1 MATIAE
7 KSRTKEII
15 DRLQGILNNASP
27 VPLAA
32 GKVTVYKDEIQSLLD
47 ELAMQMETELKT
59 YHEVNDRRGKIIN
72 EAKKEAEKIIYQAE
86 HSASRMRV
94 SKRSTN
100 VAPLD
105 YSTLSEEEIASLG
118 NANEI
123 YAASLIYTDEM
134 LTEVSKVIEDAYH
147 NIRSDYEIVL
157 QALEEKM
164 STIISNKDELMSG
177 LQEMDTAD
185 RSQQILEIGQLLS
198 NELYNERMKQHMA
211 SDEYEDG
218 SVQLTLDLQV
228 EKAEEN
234 ARAAEAIAK
243 QTAEALEQMTAERN
257 ALMETVMQMER
268 EQLMAKQAG
277 GKAADKVQKAVKAT
291 ADTVAAGIKA
301 AGTGAQAVEAGKEA
315 LAAKKPAFVEMEKDT
330 AFKEPKVTE
339 QGVKAKEG
347 SAAALEEDVEYE
359 IVYVTED
366 ELEEGEEYEIEYVDD
381 DEYEEGVEYEIE
393 YVTEDELEEGEEYE
407 VEYVDDDDLIQA
419 SPAKENPATKQQAAG
434 KEAAAENEMENSKK
448 TPEKET
454 VSIEPVKAKGSDE
467 AETQRL
473 DTKEVKEAI
482 KELEELKRSGEEM
495 PVIPHFK
502 SSEKIASAPSEQIAR
517 MAKAVTTE
525 KKYSGLIGRAVAN
538 REKAEAAVTVEDTDS
553 MMMGNSSSVMA
564 KKESV
569 PETVVKSEEK
579 KVTVV
584 NQKQTGDNSQ
594 KKDFKPEASVN
605 SRKKQRKAK
614 REKGNLQ
621 EQKKNGQQRAASEN
635 KNSQKQTDSVSQD
648 VKKDADV
655 KTDANGN
662 QYVQATMQFDD
673 DFEIMEF

>member
-15 DRLQGILNNASP
+15 DRLQHIINNASP

-32 GKVTVYKDEIQSLLD
+32 GKVTVYKDEVQSLLD
-47 ELAMQMETELKT
+47 ELALQMENELKT

-105 YSTLSEEEIASLG
+105 YSTLNEEEVASLG

-147 NIRSDYEIVL
+147 NIRSDYEIVM

-164 STIISNKDELMSG
+164 NTLISNKDELMMG

-198 NELYNERMKQHMA
+198 NELYNERMKQRIA
-211 SDEYEDG
+211 SEEYDDG

-228 EKAEEN
+228 EKAEES
-234 ARAAEAIAK
+234 ARAAEERAK

-257 ALMETVMQMER
+257 ALMETVMKMEQ
-268 EQLMAKQAG
+268 EQLLAKQAARQAAEAA
-277 GKAADKVQKAVKAT
+277 KAADASV
-291 ADTVAAGIKA
+291 ADTPKA
-301 AGTGAQAVEAGKEA
+301 ANVSVADTPKADEQATVKGN
-315 LAAKKPAFVEMEKDT
+315 AA
-330 AFKEPKVTE
+330 TE
-339 QGVKAKEG
+339 D
-347 SAAALEEDVEYE
+347 EDVEYE
-359 IVYVTED
+359 IEYVTED

-381 DEYEEGVEYEIE
+381 EEYDENVEYEIE

-407 VEYVDDDDLIQA
+407 IEYVDDEEDIPHQA
-419 SPAKENPATKQQAAG
+419 DQ
-434 KEAAAENEMENSKK
+434 
-448 TPEKET
+448 
-454 VSIEPVKAKGSDE
+454 
-467 AETQRL
+467 
-473 DTKEVKEAI
+473 KEVKEAI
-482 KELEELKRSGEEM
+482 EELENLKKENEEM

-502 SSEKIASAPSEQIAR
+502 SSEKIASAPSGQIAK
-517 MAKAVTTE
+517 MAKAVTTD

-538 REKAEAAVTVEDTDS
+538 REKAEAAVRVEDDDS
-553 MMMGNSSSVMA
+553 IMAEGSVVSVEKNEKKTEMTGKPDVEKKTAGTEEWGEKIKTAGNEGQGEKIKTAGTEGQGEKTKTAGNEGQKGKTEADGKVGQ
-564 KKESV
+564 KENEKEEV
-569 PETVVKSEEK
+569 NGKEREEK
-579 KVTVV
+579 TR
-584 NQKQTGDNSQ
+584 
-594 KKDFKPEASVN
+594 N
-605 SRKKQRKAK
+605 SRKKNR
-614 REKGNLQ
+614 RRTEKKPAVNSEKQ
-621 EQKKNGQQRAASEN
+621 SAAN
-635 KNSQKQTDSVSQD
+635 QQKQDED
-648 VKKDADV
+648 I

>member
-47 ELAMQMETELKT
+47 ELAMQMEAELKT

-72 EAKKEAEKIIYQAE
+72 EAKKEAERIIYQAE

-105 YSTLSEEEIASLG
+105 YSTLDEEEIASLG

-134 LTEVSKVIEDAYH
+134 LTEVSKVVEDVYQ

-164 STIISNKDELMSG
+164 NTIISNKNELMSG

-198 NELYNERMKQHMA
+198 NELYNERMKQRMA
-211 SDEYEDG
+211 SNVYDDG
-218 SVQLTLDLQV
+218 SVQLTLDLQI
-228 EKAEEN
+228 EQAEEN
-234 ARAAEAIAK
+234 ARAAEALAK
-243 QTAEALEQMTAERN
+243 QTAEALEQMTEERD

-268 EQLMAKQAG
+268 EQLMARRADRM
-277 GKAADKVQKAVKAT
+277 AAD
-291 ADTVAAGIKA
+291 GI
-301 AGTGAQAVEAGKEA
+301 QAKENSA
-315 LAAKKPAFVEMEKDT
+315 NGSEEDAEYEVVY
-330 AFKEPKVTE
+330 VTE
-339 QGVKAKEG
+339 DE
-347 SAAALEEDVEYE
+347 LEEGEEYEIEYVDEDYVDEEGVEYE

-366 ELEEGEEYEIEYVDD
+366 ELEEGEEYEIEYVDED
-381 DEYEEGVEYEIE
+381 D
-393 YVTEDELEEGEEYE
+393 T
-407 VEYVDDDDLIQA
+407 LIQK
-419 SPAKENPATKQQAAG
+419 SPAKKTAATKQQALGESGNA
-434 KEAAAENEMENSKK
+434 
-448 TPEKET
+448 
-454 VSIEPVKAKGSDE
+454 
-467 AETQRL
+467 
-473 DTKEVKEAI
+473 EVKEAA
-482 KELEELKRSGEEM
+482 KESGTLEKDAEG
-495 PVIPHFK
+495 IPMIPRFK
-502 SSEKIASAPSEQIAR
+502 KSEKVASAPSEQIAR
-517 MAKAVTTE
+517 MATAVTTE

-553 MMMGNSSSVMA
+553 SMIGQPDPA
-564 KKESV
+564 AGKKEPAERAV
-569 PETVVKSEEK
+569 AKPEGKNTAAE
-579 KVTVV
+579 T
-584 NQKQTGDNSQ
+584 QKQPGNDRRNKETNT
-594 KKDFKPEASVN
+594 EASAN
-605 SRKKQRKAK
+605 SRKKQR
-614 REKGNLQ
+614 REKRG
-621 EQKKNGQQRAASEN
+621 KKNQPEQ
-635 KNSQKQTDSVSQD
+635 
-648 VKKDADV
+648 KDADI
-655 KTDANGN
+655 KTDAEGN
-662 QYVQATMQFDD
+662 EYVQATMQFDD

>member
-47 ELAMQMETELKT
+47 ELAMQMEAELKT

-72 EAKKEAEKIIYQAE
+72 EAKKEAERIIYQAE

-100 VAPLD
+100 VLPLD
-105 YSTLSEEEIASLG
+105 YDTLGEEEIASLG

-134 LTEVSKVIEDAYH
+134 LTEVSKVIEDVYH
-147 NIRSDYEIVL
+147 NIRNDYEIVL
-157 QALEEKM
+157 QVLEEKM
-164 STIISNKDELMSG
+164 NTIISNKDELMSG
-177 LQEMDTAD
+177 LQEMDAAD

-198 NELYNERMKQHMA
+198 NELYNERMKQRMA
-211 SDEYEDG
+211 SNEYDDG
-218 SVQLTLDLQV
+218 SVQLTLDLQI

-243 QTAEALEQMTAERN
+243 QTAEALEQMTEERN

-268 EQLMAKQAG
+268 EQQMARQAD
-277 GKAADKVQKAVKAT
+277 GKVADRVQKNAN
-291 ADTVAAGIKA
+291 TVADRT
-301 AGTGAQAVEAGKEA
+301 AGTKDVEYEI
-315 LAAKKPAFVEMEKDT
+315 VY
-330 AFKEPKVTE
+330 VTE
-339 QGVKAKEG
+339 DELEDGEEYEIEYVDE
-347 SAAALEEDVEYE
+347 EEDVEYE

-366 ELEEGEEYEIEYVDD
+366 ELEDGEEYEIEYVDED
-381 DEYEEGVEYEIE
+381 DN
-393 YVTEDELEEGEEYE
+393 
-407 VEYVDDDDLIQA
+407 LIQA
-419 SPAKENPATKQQAAG
+419 SLAKKTEVTKQQVPG
-434 KEAAAENEMENSKK
+434 KDVTVKNGNEEVKK
-448 TPEKET
+448 VPEKGN
-454 VSIEPVKAKGSDE
+454 VSMEPVKEKGSDD
-467 AETQRL
+467 AVTQRL
-473 DTKEVKEAI
+473 DTREVKEAV
-482 KELEELKRSGEEM
+482 KAFGTLEKDDEG
-495 PVIPHFK
+495 IPMIPRFK
-502 SSEKIASAPSEQIAR
+502 KSEKIASAPSEQIAK

-553 MMMGNSSSVMA
+553 QMMGNSTPVVE
-564 KKESV
+564 KKEPV
-569 PETVVKSEEK
+569 VETVAKNEEK
-579 KVTVV
+579 KAAAM
-584 NQKQTGDNSQ
+584 NQKQPGNDSQ
-594 KKDFKPEASVN
+594 KKEPETEASVN
-605 SRKKQRKAK
+605 SRRKQRRAK
-614 REKGNLQ
+614 RRKGNLQ
-621 EQKKNGQQRAASEN
+621 EQKKGEQHIAESEN
-635 KNSQKQTDSVSQD
+635 KNGQKQSSSSEQD
-648 VKKDADV
+648 VKKDADI

>member
-15 DRLQGILNNASP
+15 DRLQHILNNASP

-32 GKVTVYKDEIQSLLD
+32 GKVTIYKDEVQSLLD
-47 ELAMQMETELKT
+47 ELAMQMENELKT

-94 SKRSTN
+94 SKRSTK

-105 YSTLSEEEIASLG
+105 YSTLNEEEVASLG

-147 NIRSDYEIVL
+147 NIRSDYEIVM
-157 QALEEKM
+157 QVLEEKM
-164 STIISNKDELMSG
+164 NTIISNKDELMMG
-177 LQEMDTAD
+177 LQEMDTDD

-198 NELYNERMKQHMA
+198 NELYNERMKQRMA
-211 SDEYEDG
+211 SNEYDDG

-234 ARAAEAIAK
+234 ARVAEAMAK

-257 ALMETVMQMER
+257 ALMETVMKMEQ
-268 EQLMAKQAG
+268 EQLLAKQAAR
-277 GKAADKVQKAVKAT
+277 KASEATKAVNKSVANTTKAN
-291 ADTVAAGIKA
+291 G
-301 AGTGAQAVEAGKEA
+301 QMAGKGN
-315 LAAKKPAFVEMEKDT
+315 AA
-330 AFKEPKVTE
+330 TE
-339 QGVKAKEG
+339 D
-347 SAAALEEDVEYE
+347 EDIEYE
-359 IVYVTED
+359 IEYVTED

-381 DEYEEGVEYEIE
+381 EEYDENVEYEIE

-407 VEYVDDDDLIQA
+407 IEYVDDEEDI
-419 SPAKENPATKQQAAG
+419 PQQA
-434 KEAAAENEMENSKK
+434 
-448 TPEKET
+448 
-454 VSIEPVKAKGSDE
+454 DE
-467 AETQRL
+467 
-473 DTKEVKEAI
+473 KEVKEAI
-482 KELEELKRSGEEM
+482 EELDNLKKENEEM

-502 SSEKIASAPSEQIAR
+502 SSEKIASAPSEQIAK
-517 MAKAVTTE
+517 MAKAVTTD

-538 REKAEAAVTVEDTDS
+538 REKAEAAVRVEDNDS
-553 MMMGNSSSVMA
+553 IMTEGSVVSE
-564 KKESV
+564 KKNEKKAEMTGKTGIEKRT
-569 PETVVKSEEK
+569 ETNGKEEQKENTEADGKEEK
-579 KVTVV
+579 KEKVEV
-584 NQKQTGDNSQ
+584 NGKEREEKTR
-594 KKDFKPEASVN
+594 N
-605 SRKKQRKAK
+605 SRKKNRRKEDKKPAVNN
-614 REKGNLQ
+614 EK
-621 EQKKNGQQRAASEN
+621 
-635 KNSQKQTDSVSQD
+635 QD
-648 VKKDADV
+648 KDI

>member
-32 GKVTVYKDEIQSLLD
+32 GKVTVYKDEMQSLLD
-47 ELAMQMETELKT
+47 ELALQMETELKT
-59 YHEVNDRRGKIIN
+59 YHEVNDRKGKIIN
-72 EAKKEAEKIIYQAE
+72 EAKKEAERIIYQAE

-105 YSTLSEEEIASLG
+105 YSTLSEEEIVSLG

-134 LTEVSKVIEDAYH
+134 LTEVSKVIEDAYQ
-147 NIRSDYEIVL
+147 NIRSDYEIVM

-164 STIISNKDELMSG
+164 NTIVSNKDELMSG

-268 EQLMAKQAG
+268 EQLLAKRAG
-277 GKAADKVQKAVKAT
+277 SKDTGNMQKTVNAAADMKS
-291 ADTVAAGIKA
+291 
-301 AGTGAQAVEAGKEA
+301 AGTKADSQVE
-315 LAAKKPAFVEMEKDT
+315 
-330 AFKEPKVTE
+330 
-339 QGVKAKEG
+339 
-347 SAAALEEDVEYE
+347 SEEDVEYE

-381 DEYEEGVEYEIE
+381 DEYEEGEEYETV
-393 YVTEDELEEGEEYE
+393 YVTEDEIEEEKDDLGKPQASKSEAVGEKEEGKP
-407 VEYVDDDDLIQA
+407 A
-419 SPAKENPATKQQAAG
+419 SYKEMSLD
-434 KEAAAENEMENSKK
+434 EA
-448 TPEKET
+448 EKET
-454 VSIEPVKAKGSDE
+454 NSAGAK
-467 AETQRL
+467 TQRL
-473 DTKEVKEAI
+473 DTDEVKEAV
-482 KELEELKRSGEEM
+482 KELEKLDKGDEDI
-495 PVIPHFK
+495 PVIPRFK
-502 SSEKIASAPSEQIAR
+502 SSQKIASAPSEQIAK

-538 REKAEAAVTVEDTDS
+538 REKAEAAVSVEDTGD
-553 MMMGNSSSVMA
+553 MMMGNSRPVMPEKKTGSETMA
-564 KKESV
+564 KKE
-569 PETVVKSEEK
+569 EK
-579 KVTVV
+579 KETAPKD
-584 NQKQTGDNSQ
+584 KQTGTDSGKQ
-594 KKDFKPEASVN
+594 DLQPEAPVN
-605 SRKKQRKAK
+605 SRPKQQKAK
-614 REKGNLQ
+614 REKGNI
-621 EQKKNGQQRAASEN
+621 EEKKRNGQPDVSEN
-635 KNSQKQTDSVSQD
+635 TDNPDQSSSSGQNEKKAEDVKKDTD
-648 VKKDADV
+648 VKKDAD
-655 KTDANGN
+655 GS

>member
-15 DRLQGILNNASP
+15 DRLQHIINNASP

-32 GKVTVYKDEIQSLLD
+32 GKVTVYKDEVQSLLD
-47 ELAMQMETELKT
+47 ELALQMENELKT

-105 YSTLSEEEIASLG
+105 YSTLNEEEVASLG

-147 NIRSDYEIVL
+147 NIRSDYEIVM
-157 QALEEKM
+157 QVLEEKM
-164 STIISNKDELMSG
+164 NTIISNKDELMMG

-198 NELYNERMKQHMA
+198 NELYNERMKQRIA
-211 SDEYEDG
+211 SEEYDDG

-228 EKAEEN
+228 EKAEES
-234 ARAAEAIAK
+234 ARAAEEREK

-257 ALMETVMQMER
+257 ALMETVMKMEQ
-268 EQLMAKQAG
+268 EQLLAKQAAR
-277 GKAADKVQKAVKAT
+277 KASEEAKAT
-291 ADTVAAGIKA
+291 NASVSDNAKA
-301 AGTGAQAVEAGKEA
+301 EGQATGKGN
-315 LAAKKPAFVEMEKDT
+315 T
-330 AFKEPKVTE
+330 VTE
-339 QGVKAKEG
+339 D
-347 SAAALEEDVEYE
+347 EDVEYE
-359 IVYVTED
+359 IEYVTED

-381 DEYEEGVEYEIE
+381 EEYDENVEYEIE

-407 VEYVDDDDLIQA
+407 IEYVDDEEDIPHQA
-419 SPAKENPATKQQAAG
+419 
-434 KEAAAENEMENSKK
+434 
-448 TPEKET
+448 
-454 VSIEPVKAKGSDE
+454 DE
-467 AETQRL
+467 
-473 DTKEVKEAI
+473 KEVKEAI
-482 KELEELKRSGEEM
+482 EELENLKKENEEM

-502 SSEKIASAPSEQIAR
+502 GSEKVASAPSEQIAK
-517 MAKAVTTE
+517 MAKAVTTD

-538 REKAEAAVTVEDTDS
+538 REKAEAAVRVEDNDS
-553 MMMGNSSSVMA
+553 IMTEGSVVSMEKNEKKTEMTEKPGVEKKTEAAGNEGR
-564 KKESV
+564 KEKT
-569 PETVVKSEEK
+569 ETAGNEEQKEKTKTAETEGRKEKTEADRKIEQMEKVEGNGKEREEK
-579 KVTVV
+579 TR
-584 NQKQTGDNSQ
+584 
-594 KKDFKPEASVN
+594 N
-605 SRKKQRKAK
+605 SRKKNRRRA
-614 REKGNLQ
+614 EKQPAVNPEKQ
-621 EQKKNGQQRAASEN
+621 SAVNQ
-635 KNSQKQTDSVSQD
+635 QKQDED
-648 VKKDADV
+648 I
-655 KTDANGN
+655 KTDENGN

>member
-15 DRLQGILNNASP
+15 DRLQHILNNASP

-32 GKVTVYKDEIQSLLD
+32 GKVTIYKDEVQSLLD
-47 ELAMQMETELKT
+47 ELAMQMENELKT

-94 SKRSTN
+94 SKRSTK

-105 YSTLSEEEIASLG
+105 YSTLNEEEVASLG

-147 NIRSDYEIVL
+147 NIRSDYEIVM
-157 QALEEKM
+157 QVLEEKM
-164 STIISNKDELMSG
+164 NTIISNKDELMMG
-177 LQEMDTAD
+177 LQEMDTDD

-198 NELYNERMKQHMA
+198 NELYNERMKQRMA
-211 SDEYEDG
+211 SNEYDDG

-234 ARAAEAIAK
+234 ARVAEAMAK

-257 ALMETVMQMER
+257 ALMETVMKMEQ
-268 EQLMAKQAG
+268 EQLLAKQAAR
-277 GKAADKVQKAVKAT
+277 KASEATKAVNKSVANTTKAN
-291 ADTVAAGIKA
+291 G
-301 AGTGAQAVEAGKEA
+301 QMAGKGN
-315 LAAKKPAFVEMEKDT
+315 AA
-330 AFKEPKVTE
+330 TE
-339 QGVKAKEG
+339 D
-347 SAAALEEDVEYE
+347 EDIEYE
-359 IVYVTED
+359 IEYVTED

-381 DEYEEGVEYEIE
+381 EEYDENVEYEIE

-407 VEYVDDDDLIQA
+407 IEYVDDEEDI
-419 SPAKENPATKQQAAG
+419 PQQA
-434 KEAAAENEMENSKK
+434 
-448 TPEKET
+448 
-454 VSIEPVKAKGSDE
+454 DE
-467 AETQRL
+467 
-473 DTKEVKEAI
+473 KEVKEAI
-482 KELEELKRSGEEM
+482 EELDNLKKENEEM

-502 SSEKIASAPSEQIAR
+502 SSEKIASAPSEQIAK
-517 MAKAVTTE
+517 MAKAVTTD

-538 REKAEAAVTVEDTDS
+538 REKAEAAVRVEDNDS
-553 MMMGNSSSVMA
+553 IMAEGSVVSE
-564 KKESV
+564 KKNEKKAEMTGKTGIEKRT
-569 PETVVKSEEK
+569 ETNGKEEQKEKVEVNGKEREEK
-579 KVTVV
+579 TR
-584 NQKQTGDNSQ
+584 
-594 KKDFKPEASVN
+594 N
-605 SRKKQRKAK
+605 SRKKNRRKEDKKPAVNN
-614 REKGNLQ
+614 EK
-621 EQKKNGQQRAASEN
+621 
-635 KNSQKQTDSVSQD
+635 QD
-648 VKKDADV
+648 KDI

>member
-15 DRLQGILNNASP
+15 DRLQHILNNASP

-32 GKVTVYKDEIQSLLD
+32 GKVTIYKDEVQSLLD
-47 ELAMQMETELKT
+47 ELAMQMENELKT

-94 SKRSTN
+94 SKRSTK

-105 YSTLSEEEIASLG
+105 YSTLNEEEVASLG

-147 NIRSDYEIVL
+147 NIRSDYEIVM
-157 QALEEKM
+157 QVLEEKM
-164 STIISNKDELMSG
+164 NTIISNKDELMMG
-177 LQEMDTAD
+177 LQEMDTDD

-198 NELYNERMKQHMA
+198 NELYNERMKQRMA
-211 SDEYEDG
+211 SNEYDDG

-234 ARAAEAIAK
+234 ARVAEAMAK

-257 ALMETVMQMER
+257 ALMETVMKMEQ
-268 EQLMAKQAG
+268 EQLLAKQAAR
-277 GKAADKVQKAVKAT
+277 KASEATKAVNKSVANTTKAN
-291 ADTVAAGIKA
+291 G
-301 AGTGAQAVEAGKEA
+301 QMAGKGN
-315 LAAKKPAFVEMEKDT
+315 AA
-330 AFKEPKVTE
+330 TE
-339 QGVKAKEG
+339 D
-347 SAAALEEDVEYE
+347 EDIEYE
-359 IVYVTED
+359 IEYVTED

-381 DEYEEGVEYEIE
+381 EEYDENVEYEIE

-407 VEYVDDDDLIQA
+407 IEYVDDEEDI
-419 SPAKENPATKQQAAG
+419 PQQA
-434 KEAAAENEMENSKK
+434 
-448 TPEKET
+448 
-454 VSIEPVKAKGSDE
+454 DE
-467 AETQRL
+467 
-473 DTKEVKEAI
+473 KEVKEAI
-482 KELEELKRSGEEM
+482 EELDNLKKENEEM

-502 SSEKIASAPSEQIAR
+502 SSEKIASAPSEQIAK
-517 MAKAVTTE
+517 MAKAVTTD

-538 REKAEAAVTVEDTDS
+538 REKAEAAVRVEDNDS
-553 MMMGNSSSVMA
+553 IMAEGSVVSE
-564 KKESV
+564 KKNEKKAEMTGKTGIEKRT
-569 PETVVKSEEK
+569 ETNGKEEQKENTEADGKEEQKEKVEVNGKEREEK
-579 KVTVV
+579 TR
-584 NQKQTGDNSQ
+584 
-594 KKDFKPEASVN
+594 N
-605 SRKKQRKAK
+605 SRKKNRRKEDKKPAVNN
-614 REKGNLQ
+614 EK
-621 EQKKNGQQRAASEN
+621 
-635 KNSQKQTDSVSQD
+635 QD
-648 VKKDADV
+648 KDI

>member
-15 DRLQGILNNASP
+15 NRLQHILNNASP

-32 GKVTVYKDEIQSLLD
+32 GKVTIYKDEVQSLLD
-47 ELAMQMETELKT
+47 ELAMQMENELKT

-94 SKRSTN
+94 SKRSTK

-105 YSTLSEEEIASLG
+105 YSTLNEEEVASLG

-147 NIRSDYEIVL
+147 NIRSDYEIVM
-157 QALEEKM
+157 QVLEEKM
-164 STIISNKDELMSG
+164 NTIISNKDELMMG
-177 LQEMDTAD
+177 LQEMDTDD

-198 NELYNERMKQHMA
+198 NELYNERMKQRMA
-211 SDEYEDG
+211 SNEYDDG

-234 ARAAEAIAK
+234 ARAAEAMAK

-257 ALMETVMQMER
+257 ALMETVMKMEQ
-268 EQLMAKQAG
+268 EQLLAKQAAR
-277 GKAADKVQKAVKAT
+277 KASEATKAVNKSVANTTKAN
-291 ADTVAAGIKA
+291 G
-301 AGTGAQAVEAGKEA
+301 QMAGKGN
-315 LAAKKPAFVEMEKDT
+315 AA
-330 AFKEPKVTE
+330 TE
-339 QGVKAKEG
+339 D
-347 SAAALEEDVEYE
+347 EDIEYE
-359 IVYVTED
+359 IEYVTED

-381 DEYEEGVEYEIE
+381 EEYDENVEYEIE

-407 VEYVDDDDLIQA
+407 IEYVDDEEDI
-419 SPAKENPATKQQAAG
+419 PQQA
-434 KEAAAENEMENSKK
+434 
-448 TPEKET
+448 
-454 VSIEPVKAKGSDE
+454 DE
-467 AETQRL
+467 
-473 DTKEVKEAI
+473 KEVKEAI
-482 KELEELKRSGEEM
+482 EELDNLKKENEEM

-502 SSEKIASAPSEQIAR
+502 SSEKIASAPSEQIAK
-517 MAKAVTTE
+517 MAKAVTTD

-538 REKAEAAVTVEDTDS
+538 REKAEAAVRVEDNDS
-553 MMMGNSSSVMA
+553 IMTEGSVVSE
-564 KKESV
+564 KKNEKKAEMTGKTGIEKRT
-569 PETVVKSEEK
+569 ETNGKEEQKENVEVNGKEREEK
-579 KVTVV
+579 TR
-584 NQKQTGDNSQ
+584 
-594 KKDFKPEASVN
+594 N
-605 SRKKQRKAK
+605 SRKKNRRKEDKKPAVNN
-614 REKGNLQ
+614 EK
-621 EQKKNGQQRAASEN
+621 
-635 KNSQKQTDSVSQD
+635 QD
-648 VKKDADV
+648 KDI

>member
-7 KSRTKEII
+7 NSRTKEII
-15 DRLQGILNNASP
+15 DRLQHILNNASP

-32 GKVTVYKDEIQSLLD
+32 GKVTIYKDEVQSLLD
-47 ELAMQMETELKT
+47 ELAMQMENELKT

-94 SKRSTN
+94 SKRSTK

-105 YSTLSEEEIASLG
+105 YSTLNEEEVASLG

-147 NIRSDYEIVL
+147 NIRSDYEIVM
-157 QALEEKM
+157 QVLEEKM
-164 STIISNKDELMSG
+164 NTIISNKDELMMG
-177 LQEMDTAD
+177 LQEMDTDD

-198 NELYNERMKQHMA
+198 NELYNERMKQRMA
-211 SDEYEDG
+211 SNEYDDG

-234 ARAAEAIAK
+234 ARAAEAMAK

-257 ALMETVMQMER
+257 ALMETVMKMEQ
-268 EQLMAKQAG
+268 EQLLAKQAARKASEAT
-277 GKAADKVQKAVKAT
+277 KAANKSVANTTKA
-291 ADTVAAGIKA
+291 DG
-301 AGTGAQAVEAGKEA
+301 QMAGKGN
-315 LAAKKPAFVEMEKDT
+315 AA
-330 AFKEPKVTE
+330 TE
-339 QGVKAKEG
+339 D
-347 SAAALEEDVEYE
+347 EDIEYE
-359 IVYVTED
+359 IEYVTED

-381 DEYEEGVEYEIE
+381 EEYDENVEYEIE

-407 VEYVDDDDLIQA
+407 IEYVDDEEDI
-419 SPAKENPATKQQAAG
+419 PQQA
-434 KEAAAENEMENSKK
+434 
-448 TPEKET
+448 
-454 VSIEPVKAKGSDE
+454 DE
-467 AETQRL
+467 
-473 DTKEVKEAI
+473 KEVKEAI
-482 KELEELKRSGEEM
+482 EELDNLKKENEEM

-502 SSEKIASAPSEQIAR
+502 SSEKIASAPSEQIAK
-517 MAKAVTTE
+517 MAKAVTTD

-538 REKAEAAVTVEDTDS
+538 REKAEAAVRVEDNDS
-553 MMMGNSSSVMA
+553 IMAEGSVVSE
-564 KKESV
+564 KKNEKKAEMTGKTGIEKRT
-569 PETVVKSEEK
+569 ETNGKEEQKENTEADGKEEK
-579 KVTVV
+579 KEKVEV
-584 NQKQTGDNSQ
+584 NGKEREEKTR
-594 KKDFKPEASVN
+594 N
-605 SRKKQRKAK
+605 SRKKNRRKEDKKPAVNN
-614 REKGNLQ
+614 EK
-621 EQKKNGQQRAASEN
+621 
-635 KNSQKQTDSVSQD
+635 QD
-648 VKKDADV
+648 KDI

>member
-15 DRLQGILNNASP
+15 DRLQHILNNASP

-32 GKVTVYKDEIQSLLD
+32 GKVTIYKDEVQSLLD
-47 ELAMQMETELKT
+47 ELAMQMENELKT

-105 YSTLSEEEIASLG
+105 YSTLNEEEVASLG

-147 NIRSDYEIVL
+147 NIRSDYEIVM
-157 QALEEKM
+157 QVLEEKM
-164 STIISNKDELMSG
+164 NTIISNKDELMMG
-177 LQEMDTAD
+177 LQEMDTDD

-198 NELYNERMKQHMA
+198 NELYNERMKQRMA
-211 SDEYEDG
+211 SNEYDDG

-234 ARAAEAIAK
+234 ARAAEAMAK

-257 ALMETVMQMER
+257 ALMETVMKMEQ
-268 EQLMAKQAG
+268 EQLLAKQAARKASEAA
-277 GKAADKVQKAVKAT
+277 KAANVSV
-291 ADTVAAGIKA
+291 ADTAKA
-301 AGTGAQAVEAGKEA
+301 DGQAIGKGNTST
-315 LAAKKPAFVEMEKDT
+315 DD
-330 AFKEPKVTE
+330 
-339 QGVKAKEG
+339 
-347 SAAALEEDVEYE
+347 EDVEYE
-359 IVYVTED
+359 IEYVTED

-381 DEYEEGVEYEIE
+381 EEYDENVEYEIE

-407 VEYVDDDDLIQA
+407 IEYVDDEEDI
-419 SPAKENPATKQQAAG
+419 PQQA
-434 KEAAAENEMENSKK
+434 
-448 TPEKET
+448 
-454 VSIEPVKAKGSDE
+454 DE
-467 AETQRL
+467 
-473 DTKEVKEAI
+473 KEVKEAI
-482 KELEELKRSGEEM
+482 EELDNLKKENEEM

-502 SSEKIASAPSEQIAR
+502 SSEKIASAPSEQIAK
-517 MAKAVTTE
+517 MAKAVTTD

-538 REKAEAAVTVEDTDS
+538 REKAEAAVRVEDNDS
-553 MMMGNSSSVMA
+553 IMAEGSVVSMEKNEKKTEMTEKPGVEKKTEAAGNEGR
-564 KKESV
+564 KEKT
-569 PETVVKSEEK
+569 ETAGNEEQKEKTKTAETEGRKEKTEADRKIEQMEKVEGNGKEREEK
-579 KVTVV
+579 TR
-584 NQKQTGDNSQ
+584 
-594 KKDFKPEASVN
+594 N
-605 SRKKQRKAK
+605 SRKKNR
-614 REKGNLQ
+614 RRVEKQPAVNPEKQ
-621 EQKKNGQQRAASEN
+621 SAVNQ
-635 KNSQKQTDSVSQD
+635 QKQDED
-648 VKKDADV
+648 I
-655 KTDANGN
+655 KTDENGN

>member
-47 ELAMQMETELKT
+47 ELAMQMEAELKT

-105 YSTLSEEEIASLG
+105 YSTLDEEEIASLG

-134 LTEVSKVIEDAYH
+134 LTEVSKVVEDVYQ

-164 STIISNKDELMSG
+164 NTIISNKNELMAG

-198 NELYNERMKQHMA
+198 NELYNERMKQRMA
-211 SDEYEDG
+211 SNVYDDG
-218 SVQLTLDLQV
+218 SVQLTLDLQI
-228 EKAEEN
+228 EQAEEN
-234 ARAAEAIAK
+234 ARAAEALAK
-243 QTAEALEQMTAERN
+243 QTAEALEQMTEERD

-268 EQLMAKQAG
+268 EQLMARRANRM
-277 GKAADKVQKAVKAT
+277 AAD
-291 ADTVAAGIKA
+291 GIRA
-301 AGTGAQAVEAGKEA
+301 KENS
-315 LAAKKPAFVEMEKDT
+315 AKGSEEDAEYEVVY
-330 AFKEPKVTE
+330 VTE
-339 QGVKAKEG
+339 DELEEG
-347 SAAALEEDVEYE
+347 EEYEIEYVDEDYADEEDVEYE

-366 ELEEGEEYEIEYVDD
+366 ELEEGEEYEIEYVDED
-381 DEYEEGVEYEIE
+381 D
-393 YVTEDELEEGEEYE
+393 T
-407 VEYVDDDDLIQA
+407 LIQKSSA
-419 SPAKENPATKQQAAG
+419 
-434 KEAAAENEMENSKK
+434 KK
-448 TPEKET
+448 TAATNQQTPGE
-454 VSIEPVKAKGSDE
+454 SGNA
-467 AETQRL
+467 
-473 DTKEVKEAI
+473 EVKEAV
-482 KELEELKRSGEEM
+482 KESETPDKDAEG
-495 PVIPHFK
+495 IPMIPRFK
-502 SSEKIASAPSEQIAR
+502 KSEKVASAPSEQIAR
-517 MAKAVTTE
+517 MATAVTTE

-553 MMMGNSSSVMA
+553 SMMGQPANDSRNQ
-564 KKESV
+564 ESKT
-569 PETVVKSEEK
+569 ETS
-579 KVTVV
+579 T
-584 NQKQTGDNSQ
+584 
-594 KKDFKPEASVN
+594 N
-605 SRKKQRKAK
+605 SRKKQR
-614 REKGNLQ
+614 REKRGKKNQ
-621 EQKKNGQQRAASEN
+621 PEQKKDGQHVSASEN
-635 KNSQKQTDSVSQD
+635 KNGQKTGGLAEHDE
-648 VKKDADV
+648 KKDADI
-655 KTDANGN
+655 KTDAEGN
-662 QYVQATMQFDD
+662 EYVQATMQFDD